1 MAMKARMKGGPRHK
15 PTSLNVMVKG
25 VERGMWPT
33 PKGSPSGPDYARA
46 GRDGSGGD
54 DLATAV
60 ARETFPTPKAQDA
73 KHGAA
78 TEWELR
84 QNGKPQQLHVEIAKR
99 ETFPT
104 PRVED
109 GECAGAHRGKPDS
122 LHSYTR
128 LFPTP
133 CVADAEGG
141 RTSKGS
147 GRPDEAGLAV
157 TVKRLPTPTAQDAK
171 INGAAS
177 QHERNTKPL
186 NAEVGGALNP
196 DWVCWLMG
204 WPQGWDST
212 EPMTADPATWT
223 GSSEQWAEE
232 PADVPRVATG
242 IPDRVARLRM
252 LGNGWVPQ
260 VALWVASRLTSGA
273 RV

>member
-1 MAMKARMKGGPRHK
+1 M
-15 PTSLNVMVKG
+15 
-25 VERGMWPT
+25 
-33 PKGSPSGPDYARA
+33 A

-54 DLATAV
+54 GDDLATAV
-60 ARETFPTPKAQDA
+60 A
-73 KHGAA
+73 
-78 TEWELR
+78 
-84 QNGKPQQLHVEIAKR
+84 R

-122 LHSYTR
+122 LHSYTK
-128 LFPTP
+128 LFQTP

-141 RTSKGS
+141 PTSNGYIPTPRAQEPGWTNDGYGKCLN
-147 GRPDEAGLAV
+147 RWIREQ
-157 TVKRLPTPTAQDAK
+157 LPTPTAQDAK
-171 INGAAS
+171 NNGAAS

-196 DWVCWLMG
+196 DWVCWLQG
-204 WPQGWDST
+204 WPPGWDSV
-212 EPMTADPATWT
+212 EPMTANPATWT
-223 GSSEQWAEE
+223 GSPEQWAEE

-260 VALWVASRLTSGA
+260 CAMLVAGRIAQGRLFEPGETAPAPVQGTLEVDA
-273 RV
+273 

>member
-1 MAMKARMKGGPRHK
+1 
-15 PTSLNVMVKG
+15 
-25 VERGMWPT
+25 MWPT
-33 PKGSPSGPDYARA
+33 PVADGDRTTDYKQGGRSLGRAVRQWPTPKSSPSGPDYARA

-60 ARETFPTPKAQDA
+60 A
-73 KHGAA
+73 
-78 TEWELR
+78 
-84 QNGKPQQLHVEIAKR
+84 R

-141 RTSKGS
+141 RTSKGK

-157 TVKRLPTPTAQDAK
+157 TVKQLPTPTAQDAK
-171 INGAAS
+171 NNGAAS

-196 DWVCWLMG
+196 AWVCWLMG
-204 WPQGWDST
+204 WPPGWDST
-212 EPMTADPATWT
+212 EPMTADPETWT
-223 GSSEQWAEE
+223 GSSEHWAEE
-232 PADVPRVATG
+232 PAGVPRVATG
-242 IPDRVARLRM
+242 IPNRVARLRM

-260 VALWVASRLTSGA
+260 CAMWVAGRIAWA
-273 RV
+273 RARARAEAGSE